1 MSCCSSN
8 PLNGLP
14 LGGNTEG
21 GRLNKE
27 MSICAKRYVNN
38 KPVTEYCC
46 PPYRNN
52 TVQPVI
58 TQNSGNRTSD
68 LALGCSQ
75 RQGVSI
81 NRVQALLQT
90 SGTNYPS
97 ETARIMSV
105 QQQTITCAGTNND
118 IPVPIIIVECPP
130 LPAPPG
136 PPARRCVLTKNQK
149 Y

>member
-1 MSCCSSN
+1 MSSPT

-27 MSICAKRYVNN
+27 MSSCAKRYVNN

-46 PPYRNN
+46 SPYRNN

-58 TQNSGNRTSD
+58 TSNSGNRTSD
-68 LALGCSQ
+68 LTVGCNQ

-81 NRVQALLQT
+81 DRVQALLRT
-90 SGTNYPS
+90 SGMNYPS
-97 ETARIMSV
+97 ETARLMAI
-105 QQQTITCAGTNND
+105 QQRVIACAPTNL

-130 LPAPPG
+130 LPAPPA
-136 PPARRCVLTKNQK
+136 PPARACPLTKNQK